1 MLINTLN
8 SNNNSIATSIDDIPN
23 YINYKALAYCIAGK
37 NTHGNVRTAVN
48 ADKLIKKLI
57 TMQKRDDVK
66 DEYIRSSKWIK
77 RDSWT
82 YSN

>member
-1 MLINTLN
+1 MLINTLDN
-8 SNNNSIATSIDDIPN
+8 KKNSISPSINDIPN

-37 NTHGNVRTAVN
+37 KTHGNVRTAVN

-66 DEYIRSSKWIK
+66 DEYIRSSK
-77 RDSWT
+77 
-82 YSN
+82 

>member
-8 SNNNSIATSIDDIPN
+8 SNNNSIATSIDDIEN
-23 YINYKALAYCIAGK
+23 YINYKALAYYIVGK
-37 NTHGNVRTAVN
+37 KTHGNVRTAVN

-66 DEYIRSSKWIK
+66 DEYIRASK
-77 RDSWT
+77 
-82 YSN
+82 